1 MVYGKLNEQPKCL
14 LSVLYFSV
22 LFMWFSCSKSILL
35 CFFPSFALFCYP
47 EPVLECASSAMIVG
61 GHNELSSSGMIADD
75 R

>member
-1 MVYGKLNEQPKCL
+1 MPSLSSVL
-14 LSVLYFSV
+14 LSFIHVVLLLKVYFRV
-22 LFMWFSCSKSILL
+22 
-35 CFFPSFALFCYP
+35 CFFPSFALICYP